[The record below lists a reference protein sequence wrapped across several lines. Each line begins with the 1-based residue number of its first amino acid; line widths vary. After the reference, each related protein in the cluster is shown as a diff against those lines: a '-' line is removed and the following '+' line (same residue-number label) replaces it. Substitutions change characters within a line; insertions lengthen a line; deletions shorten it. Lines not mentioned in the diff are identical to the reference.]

1 MYTTTRGVY
10 KMEQKSNCKKCQD
23 RRDCYVRMLIR
34 NGGVPPLLHQ
44 ASESDIRLYNDALD
58 HKCAL
63 YNPED

>member
-1 MYTTTRGVY
+1 
-10 KMEQKSNCKKCQD
+10 MEQKSNCKKCQD

-58 HKCAL
+58 HQCAL
-63 YNPED
+63 YNPEDE

>member
-1 MYTTTRGVY
+1 
-10 KMEQKSNCKKCQD
+10 MEQKSNCKKCQD

-34 NGGVPPLLHQ
+34 NGGIPPLLHQ
-44 ASESDIRLYNDALD
+44 ASESDIRLYTDALD